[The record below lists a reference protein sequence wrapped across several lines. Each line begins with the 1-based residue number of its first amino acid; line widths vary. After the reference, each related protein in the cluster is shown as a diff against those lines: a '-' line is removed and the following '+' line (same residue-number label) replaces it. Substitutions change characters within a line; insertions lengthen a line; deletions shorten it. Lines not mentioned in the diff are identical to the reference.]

1 MLNWFIRG
9 FVRAGCSLAEASRL
23 YPRLDRDSIF
33 KAAAKRSNR
42 QVLDDPLAEEPLARM
57 LDSYINDVEMN
68 SIGRIALS
76 SRMSDLLCMRAWLRD
91 REERGELVPVEST
104 APPLIV
110 TGFPRTGTTFSH
122 RLLACA
128 PDARWPELCET
139 IFPVLP
145 PEIPIHKARKKRL
158 RRVQFG
164 ERIVRACAPGLR
176 SIHELVPDGPEEC
189 TALHEMALDSES
201 IGLVGE
207 CRAYRD
213 WIESRDSARRQE
225 RYRMQ
230 EMCFRS
236 IIADRPEDKRHGRW
250 VLKAPQHLLGL
261 DELFEQYPDAKVVRM
276 HRDPV
281 DAMASLAS
289 LVATTAKIVTRG
301 INLEVGDDL
310 LETFI
315 DWQIAGDE
323 ACERYPDSILEVRY
337 VDLVRDPVGFVRRVH
352 DFSGIPCTEQHIA
365 AVEKHCASRPR
376 HHFGAHTYRLDTYGL
391 DTTTVRTQT
400 EQYCQ
405 RIDALPGW

>member
-1 MLNWFIRG
+1 
-9 FVRAGCSLAEASRL
+9 
-23 YPRLDRDSIF
+23 
-33 KAAAKRSNR
+33 
-42 QVLDDPLAEEPLARM
+42 
-57 LDSYINDVEMN
+57 
-68 SIGRIALS
+68 
-76 SRMSDLLCMRAWLRD
+76 MRAWLRD
-91 REERGELVPVEST
+91 REERGELIPVEST

-122 RLLACA
+122 RLLASA

-145 PEIPIHKARKKRL
+145 PEIRTDKARKKRM

-207 CRAYRD
+207 CRSYRD
-213 WIESRDSARRQE
+213 WIESRDSDRRQE

-261 DELFEQYPDAKVVRM
+261 DELFVQYPDAKVIRM

-281 DAMASLAS
+281 DAMASLGS
-289 LVATTAKIVTRG
+289 LVETTAKIVTRG
-301 INLEVGDDL
+301 INLEVGNDL
-310 LETFI
+310 LDTFI
-315 DWQIAGDE
+315 DWQKVGDE
-323 ACERYPDSILEVRY
+323 ACDRYPDSILEVRY
-337 VDLVRDPVGFVRRVH
+337 TDLVADPVGFVRRVH
-352 DFSGIPCTEQHIA
+352 EFSGIPFTDAHLEM
-365 AVEKHCASRPR
+365 VERHVVSRPR
-376 HHFGAHTYRLDTYGL
+376 HHFGAHRYQIDHYGIEES
-391 DTTTVRTQT
+391 DVRSRTH
-400 EQYCQ
+400 EYWD
-405 RIDALPGW
+405 RVNALTGW